1 MIDIA
6 NRIEKLTRFWNV
18 DEVLSKFRDLY
29 ESYIETYRTK
39 EEAVEKMKS
48 RYGLY
53 ASEYFLSRDYRT
65 AEIYALICVLADV
78 VRNGRIED
86 IDSQKIKALIADV
99 YAIERRSD
107 LNKAGQEARV

>member
-18 DEVLSKFRDLY
+18 DEVLSKFRNLY

-39 EEAVEKMKS
+39 EEAIEKIKS

-65 AEIYALICVLADV
+65 AEMYALICILADV
-78 VRNGRIED
+78 VRNGKIED
-86 IDSQKIKALIADV
+86 VSSQKIRTLISDV
-99 YAIERRSD
+99 YAIERR
-107 LNKAGQEARV
+107 LTLRVQQEAQV